1 MLGGGRRTQGIT
13 SAARAE
19 VFNKPSDDFLEDE
32 LVKEE
37 KQDES
42 NSEQVLLSWQS
53 HLRIDNSLDSLGIP
67 LLCFYSC
74 VITIFLSLSNVWKRT
89 NKIRNKPHQI
99 TGRHC

>member
-13 SAARAE
+13 SATRAE

-53 HLRIDNSLDSLGIP
+53 HLRIDNSLDSL
-67 LLCFYSC
+67 
-74 VITIFLSLSNVWKRT
+74 
-89 NKIRNKPHQI
+89 
-99 TGRHC
+99 